1 MAYSNPNLHDAAKS
15 YVIAAINLIRERVR
29 ADLEHS
35 ILDEQ
40 TFFFTRLAT
49 SDELRELS
57 EYKHCAQILR
67 TDETFAR
74 QMKVL
79 VGPRG
84 GPRSQSPDVDG
95 VMWRLLDLGLRTG
108 QCTFDEAH
116 FEREYGN
123 LEKAYYSSEI
133 DYEAIAPLNGFVAS
147 GPIQLSNEIE
157 IIELRAEDI
166 GSTNV
171 ITSESSDDSWTQK
184 LYGVR
189 IRYSLPKVIGDAH
202 MAPQHR
208 QRDRALQS
216 TVNEKV
222 SEVLSALR
230 LCGIESVYVPG
241 VLHKTSTWSFG
252 QSLPFPGKFQ
262 PEIQFSMSVDEP
274 WLQRLADFWNTLQ
287 TEHVTKHK
295 YLVNAIRRF
304 GYAYER
310 HRIEDKI
317 VDLLISAEALFLS
330 SDSYTGEVKYRLS
343 LRASLFLATEGDVR
357 QAIFDRMKAAYDLR
371 SAVVHGAAYN
381 TRRLPKNRMVRNP
394 H

>member
-1 MAYSNPNLHDAAKS
+1 
-15 YVIAAINLIRERVR
+15 
-29 ADLEHS
+29 
-35 ILDEQ
+35 
-40 TFFFTRLAT
+40 
-49 SDELRELS
+49 
-57 EYKHCAQILR
+57 
-67 TDETFAR
+67 
-74 QMKVL
+74 
-79 VGPRG
+79 
-84 GPRSQSPDVDG
+84 
-95 VMWRLLDLGLRTG
+95 
-108 QCTFDEAH
+108 
-116 FEREYGN
+116 
-123 LEKAYYSSEI
+123 
-133 DYEAIAPLNGFVAS
+133 
-147 GPIQLSNEIE
+147 
-157 IIELRAEDI
+157 
-166 GSTNV
+166 
-171 ITSESSDDSWTQK
+171 
-184 LYGVR
+184 
-189 IRYSLPKVIGDAH
+189 